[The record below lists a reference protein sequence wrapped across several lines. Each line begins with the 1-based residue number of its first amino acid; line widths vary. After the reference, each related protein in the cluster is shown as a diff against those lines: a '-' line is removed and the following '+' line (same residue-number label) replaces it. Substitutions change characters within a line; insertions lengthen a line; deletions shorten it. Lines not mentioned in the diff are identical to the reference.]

1 MQVEKISW
9 FHHDNSGAECGEEQV
24 PVLLVYLVD
33 YGWVGLAGWTE
44 VGWMDDGW
52 TVIGRQTKLMDDWHW
67 EVWITDK

>member
-1 MQVEKISW
+1 MTTVEQNVEKSR
-9 FHHDNSGAECGEEQV
+9 F
-24 PVLLVYLVD
+24 LYRLYTYLVD
-33 YGWVGLAGWTE
+33 YGWMGLTGWTE